1 MTTKLT
7 KGIIDR
13 AVYDGN
19 EQGNDWDVRWDSA
32 IPGFGVR
39 IYPSGKKAFILRY
52 RVNGSKRLLTLGTYG
67 VLTLEQARNLARQR
81 LGEVIGGEDP
91 LEKRKKATQG
101 ETMQALCEAYLER
114 HASRKRSARDDRR
127 RIAQHLLPAWGAR
140 KVDSMTRADVAALH
154 TKIGERAPYEANRTV
169 ALVGKMFELARRW
182 AFLPE
187 TAANPARGIDKFK
200 EKKRDRWVTPEEL
213 PKLAA
218 AIAREPNL
226 YIRVALWLYLLTGVR
241 KTELLH
247 ARWSDVDL
255 VRGALRLPE
264 TKAGRIHYVPLSAPA
279 VGILRALP
287 RQEGT
292 PYVLP
297 GQRAGQHLVN
307 VDDSWQRARKEAGV
321 EDVRLHDLRRTVGSW
336 LALAGNSLPLIGR
349 VLNHSDPKT
358 TAVYARLGDDPARQA
373 LADHAERITAIA
385 GEWFP
390 LSVDI
395 TAALPAPKDG
405 SHEEMTVG

>member
-226 YIRVALWLYLLTGVR
+226 YIRAALWLYLLTGVR

-279 VGILRALP
+279 VGILQALP

-358 TAVYARLGDDPARQA
+358 TAVYARLGDDPARHA

>member
-91 LEKRKKATQG
+91 LEKRKKAAQG